1 MTYDCKQYIMQ
12 LNLFAIKFK
21 CKICGIKFKTN
32 TELTQHHRTV
42 HSNISR

>member
-12 LNLFAIKFK
+12 FNLFAIKFK
-21 CKICGIKFKTN
+21 CKICGMKFKTN
-32 TELTQHHRTV
+32 AELTQHHRTV